1 MVKMFFLSFFF
12 FFQQASSTLPQ
23 SLIGFMKQHF
33 TPGSSLVPSP
43 HPAFRRLQYGKVG
56 SPFSHEND
64 EIDNWQNEKAN
75 FNSNCHYGDC
85 HTHQALNV

>member
-1 MVKMFFLSFFF
+1 
-12 FFQQASSTLPQ
+12 
-23 SLIGFMKQHF
+23 MKQRHF

-56 SPFSHEND
+56 TPFSREHD

-75 FNSNCHYGDC
+75 FNSNCQYGDC